1 MSKEQLAMNNEEK
14 RRITMKM
21 QWKFVCLVA
30 VLSAAML
37 VTMLFTA
44 ACGTSADTGAKD
56 DVKTEPLVSLHAG
69 HQKKDGVGLLVFS
82 PDKKYFLTTH
92 VTDARTK
99 AQQYYADGIVK
110 IWDAKNVTIISTIKF
125 SSVYKFQ
132 FNEVKWSGRRI
143 SFRYSYQIPYPPKA
157 MAFVDTY
164 DAVTGKLISS
174 KKTDNYEN
182 NINPNDLIMNMGNR
196 SDLDRATT
204 LMYKVPENLVAINW
218 SQDGSRI
225 VTANSIRAGTS
236 TCYVWNTATASF
248 DSDSMVDIYF
258 VSSEI
263 TSTQFTSTTAHDIH
277 SVAQKSD
284 GTIAVGMWPHNWLQ
298 TYKEGKQISNAKTSE
313 GESHRIRKL
322 VYSPNGSQ
330 ILILGGN
337 RLSDLWEVETTR
349 VKFET
354 IEIFDS
360 DTGGRI
366 RNLVSGSEQ
375 NSTDIYYDIAW
386 SPDGTQAAA
395 VSDKSIKVWNALSGA
410 LIMSINNPETD
421 NGREI
426 RIIGGK
432 REKAKYIVVTSLAF
446 SPDGKQ
452 LVYGDEFGAVSILD
466 IQAKKVMQK
475 FSLGNDEIE
484 IAAVAFSPDS
494 KQVLAVGGGN
504 LKVWD
509 AENGSEIKTLQLTYK
524 SNLTYELN
532 RVVFSP
538 DANRVAYIN
547 PDSIIKVHHIP
558 SGKSASLAIYA
569 DDEWAACAD
578 DGVSFNSNGK
588 GERLISITSGDKV
601 LPRES
606 YESMNNPALL
616 RQILTGK
623 E

>member
-14 RRITMKM
+14 RRIKMKM
-21 QWKFVCLVA
+21 QWKFVCLAA
-30 VLSAAML
+30 VLSVVML
-37 VTMLFTA
+37 VTALFAA
-44 ACGTSADTGAKD
+44 ACGTSPGAKD
-56 DVKTEPLVSLHAG
+56 DAKTGPSVSLH
-69 HQKKDGVGLLVFS
+69 VGYTEKSGDDLLIFS
-82 PDKKYFLTTH
+82 PDKKYIAT
-92 VTDARTK
+92 VSVEK
-99 AQQYYADGIVK
+99 GIVK
-110 IWDAKNVTIISTIKF
+110 IWDAKNVTVITTINVGQKF
-125 SSVYKFQ
+125 WNFVLS
-132 FNEVKWSGRRI
+132 ELIWSGRRI
-143 SFRYSYQIPYPPKA
+143 SVRYNYQSGNRP

-174 KKTDNYEN
+174 KKTDDYEYK
-182 NINPNDLIMNMGNR
+182 INRADRIARLGNR
-196 SDLDRATT
+196 SDLDRITT
-204 LMYKVPENLVAINW
+204 LMHKAPENLVAINW

-225 VTANSIRAGTS
+225 VTANQIRAGTS
-236 TCYVWNTATASF
+236 SCYVWNTATASF
-248 DSDSMVDIYF
+248 DSNSIVDIHF
-258 VSSEI
+258 TGSE
-263 TSTQFTSTTAHDIH
+263 TPTTTQFNTTTAHDIK
-277 SVAQKSD
+277 SVAQKND
-284 GTIAVGMWPHNWLQ
+284 GTIAVGMWPHGWLQ
-298 TYKEGKQISNAKTSE
+298 TYNEGARILSTKTLQNE
-313 GESHRIRKL
+313 GHRIRKL
-322 VYSPNGSQ
+322 VYSPDGTQ

-337 RLSDLWEVETTR
+337 PLFNLWEVETTR
-349 VKFET
+349 VKYEF

-410 LIMSINNPETD
+410 LIMSINNPETA
-421 NGREI
+421 NGREN
-426 RIIGGK
+426 RLMVGGK
-432 REKAKYIVVTSLAF
+432 KEKAKYIVITSLAF
-446 SPDGKQ
+446 SPDGKR

-466 IQAKKVMQK
+466 IQAKKVIQT
-475 FSLGNDEIE
+475 FSSGKGE

-509 AENGSEIKTLQLTYK
+509 AENGSEIKTLQLTFN
-524 SNLTYELN
+524 SNLTYESN

-547 PDSIIKVHHIP
+547 SDSIIKVLHIP
-558 SGKSASLAIYA
+558 SGKSASLAVYA

-578 DGVSFNSNGK
+578 EGISFNSNGK
-588 GERLISITSGDKV
+588 GERLISITSNGKM

-606 YESMNNPALL
+606 YESMNNPAPL